1 MRGQTMKRYTEKDLP
16 IVKNTDCIIC
26 GRKGGRASRKRL
38 VGDGW
43 IASSQGMVCPSCP
56 EQE

>member
-1 MRGQTMKRYTEKDLP
+1 MKRYTEKDLP